1 MKAPIEIESIRGDK
15 IEFSLGDFHIEI
27 GFSTQAWEY
36 TNSLR
41 VKKMFEE
48 EVSFWMHYS
57 LLQEILLRLLDEKER
72 DRVWIAMK
80 IGSSLSWARGKF
92 FLRKYLE
99 NDWEGMLK
107 SAFYSL
113 VSKRAEYY
121 YGGSLLDYLT
131 RKLKTILEAV
141 YEGIEKGYF
150 KRNKWVERLEKVE
163 EILRWRKIL
172 RKK

>member
-1 MKAPIEIESIRGDK
+1 MKVPIEIESIRGDK

-27 GFSTQAWEY
+27 GFSTLAWEY

-48 EVSFWMHYS
+48 EASFWMHYS

-80 IGSSLSWARGKF
+80 IGSSLSWSRGKF

-107 SAFYSL
+107 SAYYSL
-113 VSKRAEYY
+113 VSRRNEYY
-121 YGGSLLDYLT
+121 YSKDYAE
-131 RKLKTILEAV
+131 RKLKTILQAV
-141 YEGIEKGYF
+141 YEGLEKGYF
-150 KRNKWVERLEKVE
+150 KRNKWIEKLERVE

-172 RKK
+172 RRK